1 MSQQAN
7 GKIPVL
13 IASTLKPVKD
23 VRAYGKLAQ
32 SLGETNKYRLFIIGF
47 SPKKPKN
54 DNEIRF
60 FSSMSHFDS
69 GIDRFLA
76 QIRFA
81 WKMIVIQPRLVI
93 CCTYEYLP
101 LAGLFQRFGKLK
113 IVYDVQENYLAN
125 LELNFSQY
133 SWRKKLAA
141 KLIRWAEKSASA
153 DLFVLAEKCYAVEMP
168 DKRPYLIL
176 ENKFQGKINYK
187 GPVLFTDKKAF
198 HFVITGTLTPTYGI
212 LDAMAWF
219 KALLDKYPENTLH
232 ITGHVTIPDFSEK
245 LKNEAEGIDQIRL
258 QFSSEPIPNTLLL
271 AEVKKADFVLLPY
284 QLHPAI
290 QSKMPTKL
298 FECAALGVPVLM
310 TPNPIWEQ
318 FFESYQGGVSVD
330 FTDLEG
336 SLTLFHHAIAQTYF
350 STPAPQ
356 SVLWDSQK
364 TEFQQI
370 IEKILA

>member
-7 GKIPVL
+7 GKIPIL

-81 WKMIVIQPRLVI
+81 WKMIVIRPRLVI

-125 LELNFSQY
+125 LELNPSQAR
-133 SWRKKLAA
+133 WKKKLAA
-141 KLIRWAEKSASA
+141 KLIHWAEKSASV
-153 DLFVLAEKCYAVEMP
+153 DLYLLAENCYAAEMP
-168 DKRPYLIL
+168 EKRPHLIL
-176 ENKFQGKINYK
+176 ENRFQGKIHSI
-187 GPVLFTDKKAF
+187 GPISFAGKTAF
-198 HFVITGTLTPTYGI
+198 HFVITGTLTPAYGI
-212 LDAMAWF
+212 LEAIEWF
-219 KALLDKYPENTLH
+219 KVLLVEYPENTLH
-232 ITGHVTIPDFSEK
+232 ISGHVTIPDFVEK
-245 LKNEAEGIDQIRL
+245 IKIQTEEITQIRL
-258 QFSSEPIPNTLLL
+258 QLSLEPLPNAELLE
-271 AEVKKADFVLLPY
+271 AVKKADFVLLPY

-290 QSKMPTKL
+290 WSKMPTKL
-298 FECAALGVPVLM
+298 FECAALGVPVLI

-318 FFESYQGGVSVD
+318 FFKSYQGGASVD

-336 SLTLFHHAIAQTYF
+336 ALTLFHHAISQTYF
-350 STPAPQ
+350 STPVPQ
-356 SVLWDSQK
+356 SVIWDSQK
-364 TEFQQI
+364 AEFQQT